1 MLYRVVIKKETK
13 DYFIGKSYSN
23 KKYKI
28 KKNEYS
34 KKLHIGSD
42 IYFYARK
49 EQGLF
54 NDILI
59 PISDEEA
66 GVKNVHNNL
75 NAHNTLIE
83 DECIK

>member
-13 DYFIGKSYSN
+13 DYFIGRSYSN

-34 KKLHIGSD
+34 KKLHVGSD
-42 IYFYARK
+42 TYFYARK
-49 EQGLF
+49 EEGIF
-54 NDILI
+54 SDILI

-66 GVKNVHNNL
+66 GVKNIHSNL
-75 NAHNTLIE
+75 I
-83 DECIK
+83 